1 MLIPIQLVVLL
12 QQIIVIPNITL
23 PNKVARRREN

>member
-12 QQIIVIPNITL
+12 QQIIVIPNIAL
-23 PNKVARRREN
+23 PSKVARRREN